1 MVDGLVV
8 IWTKGIHK
16 ACWTSTWK
24 NMEYGDMN
32 KGVLKQMENI
42 DDNYV
47 YDLCPSERKG
57 GW

>member
-1 MVDGLVV
+1 
-8 IWTKGIHK
+8 
-16 ACWTSTWK
+16 
-24 NMEYGDMN
+24 MEYGDMN